1 MVEASPVAGA
11 VAVSAFLACA
21 LASSLLFS
29 ACSKENKPQ
38 KEDALTATAPAT
50 GEASTIIERN
60 AKQRLIET
68 LQKQFKN
75 ANINVKILD
84 IKPTEVPN
92 LYWVNLEGM
101 TSVYTTSDGKY
112 LIQGDVIRLGGKEL
126 HNIGDSLQAS
136 ENKKHLAALKNEDL
150 IVYPAKG
157 GKAKHVI
164 YVFTDASCPYC
175 HKLHE
180 HLAEINEK
188 GIEVRYIAWPRGEQ
202 FMPTMEAVW
211 CSADRKAAFNQAVQ
225 GISIPPAKCK
235 NPVREQYQLG
245 LNMGVNG
252 TPAIYNVDGEYLGG
266 YLTPDEL
273 IKRLDK

>member
-1 MVEASPVAGA
+1 MSFTR
-11 VAVSAFLACA
+11 SQLFLACA

-75 ANINVKILD
+75 ANINAKILD

-101 TSVYTTSDGKY
+101 TSIYTTSDGKY

-126 HNIGDSLQAS
+126 HNIGDNLQAS

-180 HLAEINEK
+180 HLPEINEK

-202 FMPTMEAVW
+202 FMPTMEAIW

-225 GISIPPAKCK
+225 GINIPPAQCK

>member
-1 MVEASPVAGA
+1 
-11 VAVSAFLACA
+11 
-21 LASSLLFS
+21 
-29 ACSKENKPQ
+29 
-38 KEDALTATAPAT
+38 
-50 GEASTIIERN
+50 
-60 AKQRLIET
+60 
-68 LQKQFKN
+68 
-75 ANINVKILD
+75 
-84 IKPTEVPN
+84 
-92 LYWVNLEGM
+92 
-101 TSVYTTSDGKY
+101 SDGKY

-211 CSADRKAAFNQAVQ
+211 CNADRKAAFDQAVQ
-225 GISIPPAKCK
+225 GISIPPAQCK

>member
-1 MVEASPVAGA
+1 MSFTR
-11 VAVSAFLACA
+11 SQIFLACA

-150 IVYPAKG
+150 IVIQL
-157 GKAKHVI
+157 KAVK
-164 YVFTDASCPYC
+164 
-175 HKLHE
+175 
-180 HLAEINEK
+180 
-188 GIEVRYIAWPRGEQ
+188 
-202 FMPTMEAVW
+202 
-211 CSADRKAAFNQAVQ
+211 
-225 GISIPPAKCK
+225 
-235 NPVREQYQLG
+235 
-245 LNMGVNG
+245 LNM
-252 TPAIYNVDGEYLGG
+252 
-266 YLTPDEL
+266 
-273 IKRLDK
+273 

>member
-1 MVEASPVAGA
+1 MSFTR
-11 VAVSAFLACA
+11 SQIFLACA

-157 GKAKHVI
+157 GNVYKRQTLHGHAANSLCQLWKRFGV
-164 YVFTDASCPYC
+164 VQTV
-175 HKLHE
+175 KLHLTKLYRALVF
-180 HLAEINEK
+180 HL
-188 GIEVRYIAWPRGEQ
+188 
-202 FMPTMEAVW
+202 
-211 CSADRKAAFNQAVQ
+211 
-225 GISIPPAKCK
+225 
-235 NPVREQYQLG
+235 
-245 LNMGVNG
+245 LNVKTLFANN
-252 TPAIYNVDGEYLGG
+252 TNLV
-266 YLTPDEL
+266 
-273 IKRLDK
+273 

>member
-1 MVEASPVAGA
+1 MSFTR
-11 VAVSAFLACA
+11 SQLFLACA
-21 LASSLLFS
+21 LASSL
-29 ACSKENKPQ
+29 CSVLVLKKTNHK
-38 KEDALTATAPAT
+38 KDALTATAPAT

-75 ANINVKILD
+75 ANINAKILD

-101 TSVYTTSDGKY
+101 TSIYTTSDGKY

-126 HNIGDSLQAS
+126 HNIGDNLQAS

-225 GISIPPAKCK
+225 GVSIPPAQCK

-245 LNMGVNG
+245 FKHGREWYSCNLQC
-252 TPAIYNVDGEYLGG
+252 
-266 YLTPDEL
+266 
-273 IKRLDK
+273 